1 MKRFARCTNCRQWY
15 LHDAV
20 TTVEIIRGSG
30 LQRTT
35 LWCQPCIREAEHRSQ
50 LTDGNL
56 PVPAET
62 HIAVASHV
70 HHSSTRR
77 QQSVGGLST
86 ASSTPSADSTNE
98 PFAVRSTR
106 ARARQPDDFQQFIQE
121 HLDLMERALHED
133 DTTIV
138 LLVED
143 FIERIQAYQAQLEE
157 PERVARLASHSQY
170 WSMFLNAM
178 NPDC

>member
-1 MKRFARCTNCRQWY
+1 MKQFARCTNCRQWY
-15 LHDAV
+15 RRDAV
-20 TTVEIIRGSG
+20 TTVETIRGSG

-50 LTDGNL
+50 LADENL
-56 PVPAET
+56 PVQAET
-62 HIAVASHV
+62 HIAVDSRV
-70 HHSSTRR
+70 HHSSSR
-77 QQSVGGLST
+77 
-86 ASSTPSADSTNE
+86 E
-98 PFAVRSTR
+98 M
-106 ARARQPDDFQQFIQE
+106 QPDDFQQFIQE

-143 FIERIQAYQAQLEE
+143 FIERIQAYQAQIAE
-157 PERVARLASHSQY
+157 PERVARLTSHAQY

>member
-50 LTDGNL
+50 LTDENL
-56 PVPAET
+56 PVQVET

-70 HHSSTRR
+70 H
-77 QQSVGGLST
+77 
-86 ASSTPSADSTNE
+86 DSGSRE
-98 PFAVRSTR
+98 M
-106 ARARQPDDFQQFIQE
+106 QPDDFQQFIQE

-143 FIERIQAYQAQLEE
+143 FIERIQAYQTQIAE
-157 PERVARLASHSQY
+157 PEQVARLTSHSQY
-170 WSMFLNAM
+170 WSTFLNAM
-178 NPDC
+178 NPDR